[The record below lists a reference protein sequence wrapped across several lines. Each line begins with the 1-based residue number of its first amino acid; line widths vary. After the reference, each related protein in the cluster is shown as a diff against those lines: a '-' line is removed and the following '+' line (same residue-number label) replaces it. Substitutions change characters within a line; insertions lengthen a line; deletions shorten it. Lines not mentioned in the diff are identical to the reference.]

1 MAEAQLDK
9 TIKFELVSPER
20 VFASGEAEM
29 VVVPGEAGELGV
41 LPEHAPLVAS
51 LRPGVVALHM
61 PGGSVQK
68 IFVSGGF
75 ADISP
80 KLCSVLAEEAVN
92 VTDIDRQAVE
102 REIASLREEIN
113 AAGDDAVKTILLQK
127 QLAVAQGRL
136 AAAA

>member
-20 VFASGEAEM
+20 VLASGEAEM
-29 VVVPGEAGELGV
+29 VVVPGEAGDLGV
-41 LPEHAPLVAS
+41 LPEHAPLVSS
-51 LRPGVVALHM
+51 LRPGVVVLHM

-92 VTDIDRQAVE
+92 VAEINRAETE
-102 REIASLREEIN
+102 KEIASLKN
-113 AAGDDAVKTILLQK
+113 DLAASGDDAVKAGLLQK
-127 QLAVAQGRL
+127 QLNVAQGRL
-136 AAAA
+136 TAAA